1 VIVAHAGLFSQE
13 TRPASSIGLI
23 FIMTAHNSLVPLETQ
38 SSIDYLYS
46 VGKIRYGLEEIFDAS
61 GMILHG

>member
-1 VIVAHAGLFSQE
+1 MIVAHAGLFSQE
-13 TRPASSIGLI
+13 TSSTGSIGLI
-23 FIMTAHNSLVPLETQ
+23 FIMTTHNRLAPLETQ

-46 VGKIRYGLEEIFDAS
+46 VGEIRYGLEEIFDAL